1 MAKTRRRGGAPNWGK
16 IYEILMVGVL
26 MLKTL
31 IRTAI
36 KAGKIIPEFIL
47 NQYIYK
53 YSRAASQELKKELPK
68 IENQMRTAMM
78 DPNAK
83 KILMSL
89 DINEDELRVLMG
101 KVFVYIN
108 NCVGTQSIRSITE
121 WYPIAVQALKVFKIT
136 KEDGELD
143 VVSLTK
149 RKDALSAYLKSLME
163 PPKKRYSWFGE
174 RWYFETFHKTTNLPP
189 EIQMLQNII
198 VQLLENLT
206 NVKEGEPP
214 RNLLKGVF
222 STTTMKGFKPD
233 PESVIDSIKKTVVW
247 PAVEVADLIIEEI
260 LYLFVVDIGNMYT
273 NVYDK
278 NEDLKD
284 AILKLINKV
293 VQSLCMSFV
302 VSIRDQEIED
312 LKVKHAPQNGG
323 NPEKDMKTIEDKR
336 KTTVSNKLKLQPKDR
351 TERPKTKKNYEI
363 MNEGANPL
371 LEHNQEKPEG
381 EIAAVLRIADG
392 KKELPPDL
400 SLIVNII
407 RIL

>member
-1 MAKTRRRGGAPNWGK
+1 MARTRRRGGAPNWGK
-16 IYEILMVGVL
+16 IYEILNGGIL
-26 MLKTL
+26 ILKSL

-36 KAGKIIPEFIL
+36 KVGKFIPEFIL

-68 IENQMRTAMM
+68 IENQMKTAMM

-83 KILMSL
+83 EILMSL
-89 DINEDELRVLMG
+89 GINESELRVLMG

-108 NCVGTQSIRSITE
+108 NCVDSQSIRSITE
-121 WYPIAVQALKVFKIT
+121 WYPIAVEAFKVFKIT

-143 VVSLTK
+143 VVGLNN
-149 RKDALSAYLKSLME
+149 RKADLSAYLKTLME
-163 PPKKRYSWFGE
+163 PPKQRYSWFGE
-174 RWYFETFHKTTNLPP
+174 RMYFETFHKSTNIPP
-189 EIQMLQNII
+189 EFQALQNII

-206 NVKEGEPP
+206 NTKKGEPP

-222 STTTMKGFKPD
+222 STNTIKGFNPD

-247 PAVEVADLIIEEI
+247 PAVEVADLMVEEI

-273 NVYDK
+273 NVYSKD
-278 NEDLKD
+278 EDLKD
-284 AILKLINKV
+284 AILNLIHKV

-302 VSIRDQEIED
+302 VSIRDEDIEN
-312 LKVKHAPQNGG
+312 LKVKHTLQTGG

-336 KTTVSNKLKLQPKDR
+336 KTTVSKLQTKDR
-351 TERPKTKKNYEI
+351 TERPKTKKNYIIHEA
-363 MNEGANPL
+363 ANPL
-371 LEHNQEKPEG
+371 YNQKPEG

-392 KKELPPDL
+392 KKELPLDL

-407 RIL
+407 RML

>member
-1 MAKTRRRGGAPNWGK
+1 
-16 IYEILMVGVL
+16 
-26 MLKTL
+26 
-31 IRTAI
+31 
-36 KAGKIIPEFIL
+36 
-47 NQYIYK
+47 
-53 YSRAASQELKKELPK
+53 
-68 IENQMRTAMM
+68 MRTAMM

-83 KILMSL
+83 KILLSL
-89 DINEDELRVLMG
+89 GINEDELRVLMG

-108 NCVGTQSIRSITE
+108 NCVSSQSIRSITE

-149 RKDALSAYLKSLME
+149 RKDALSAYLKTLME

-293 VQSLCMSFV
+293 VQSLCMSIV

-312 LKVKHAPQNGG
+312 LKVKQAPQNGG
-323 NPEKDMKTIEDKR
+323 NPETEDMKTIENKR
-336 KTTVSNKLKLQPKDR
+336 KENVLKKLPPRENGK
-351 TERPKTKKNYEI
+351 ERPKTKKNYE
-363 MNEGANPL
+363 
-371 LEHNQEKPEG
+371 
-381 EIAAVLRIADG
+381 
-392 KKELPPDL
+392 DL
-400 SLIVNII
+400 FNKQF
-407 RIL
+407 